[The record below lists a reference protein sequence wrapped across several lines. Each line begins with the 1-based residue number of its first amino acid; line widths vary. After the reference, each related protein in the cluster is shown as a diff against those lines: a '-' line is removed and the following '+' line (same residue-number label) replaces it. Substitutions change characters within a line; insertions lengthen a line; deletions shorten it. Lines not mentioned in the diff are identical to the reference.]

1 MYSLEML
8 DLNSVIL
15 VNRENDN
22 FVITDLATG
31 KKVIKNS
38 SEFYGN
44 LYKYN
49 YDFLRTFG
57 ATFSKDAASIKMS
70 FEAANLMTRIVAFNQ
85 IDN

>member
-8 DLNSVIL
+8 DLNSIIL

-49 YDFLRTFG
+49 
-57 ATFSKDAASIKMS
+57 
-70 FEAANLMTRIVAFNQ
+70 
-85 IDN
+85 

>member
-8 DLNSVIL
+8 DLNSIIL
-15 VNRENDN
+15 VDRENDS
-22 FVITDLATG
+22 FVITDLETG

-38 SEFYGN
+38 LEFYGK

-49 YDFLRTFG
+49 YDFLSTFS
-57 ATFSKDAASIKMS
+57 AAFSKDGANVKMS
-70 FEAANLMTRIVAFNQ
+70 FEAGNLMTRILAFNQ

>member
-8 DLNSVIL
+8 DLNSVIW
-15 VNRENDN
+15 VDRENDN

-31 KKVIKNS
+31 KKVTKNS

-49 YDFLRTFG
+49 YDFLRTFSK
-57 ATFSKDAASIKMS
+57 TFSKEVSNIKMS
-70 FEAANLMTRIVAFNQ
+70 FEAGNLMTRILAFNQ